1 MLIIISPAK
10 TLDFK
15 VSKKAVAGL
24 PEFLEKAENI
34 AGYLKKYSPAQLEK
48 LMDISPKLAELNADR
63 FAKWDKSSHSEEG
76 RSALLV
82 YRGDVYQGM
91 QAQDFD
97 DQEFEFAAAHLRIIS
112 GLYGVLRPSD
122 LILPYRLDMGTK
134 LGVGSAKDLYAFWS
148 KAVSQHLRAAMDEI
162 NAGIMVNLAS
172 EEYFKA
178 VNNDLGKAE
187 IITPVFK
194 DFKNGSYRII
204 SFFAKKAR
212 GSMSRFIIKNRLL
225 KVEELK
231 LFNDDGYFYNDA
243 MSEGNSWV
251 FTRG

>member
-15 VSKKAVAGL
+15 VEKKTSAGL
-24 PEFLEKAENI
+24 PPFIDKAETI
-34 AGYLKKYSPAQLEK
+34 AGFMKKYSPGQLEK
-48 LMDISPKLAELNADR
+48 LLDVSPKLAELNANR
-63 FAKWDKSSHSEEG
+63 FAKWDKSSHNEDG

-82 YRGDVYQGM
+82 YKGDVYQGM

-134 LGVGSAKDLYAFWS
+134 LSFGKVKDLYAFWS
-148 KAVSQHLRAAMDEI
+148 EAVSQHLKASMKEI
-162 NAGIMVNLAS
+162 NTGVLVNLAS

-178 VNNDLGKAE
+178 VDNNLVRAE

-194 DFKNGSYRII
+194 DFKSGSYKII

-212 GSMSRFIIKNRLL
+212 GSMSRFIIKNRIT
-225 KVEELK
+225 KPEELK
-231 LFNDDGYFYNDA
+231 LFNDEGYFYNDA
-243 MSEGNSWV
+243 MTEGNSWV